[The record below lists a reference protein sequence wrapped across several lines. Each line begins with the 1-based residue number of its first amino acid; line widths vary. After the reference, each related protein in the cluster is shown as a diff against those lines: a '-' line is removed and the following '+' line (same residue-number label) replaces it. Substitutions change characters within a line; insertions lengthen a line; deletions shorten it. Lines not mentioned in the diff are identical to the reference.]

1 MTLRA
6 VPKSKKAPKRRSK
19 VAPSI
24 MQDKKE
30 CFITGATQNLH
41 RHEVFF
47 GTDKR
52 QKSLEWGC
60 WVYLRG
66 DLHNQSKRGV
76 HFNAALD
83 KQLKQLCQ
91 RHFEKLYG
99 ADKFREVFGKSYL

>member
-6 VPKSKKAPKRRSK
+6 VPKPERRKKTKK

-30 CFITGATQNLH
+30 CFITGTTQNLH

-66 DLHNQSKRGV
+66 DLHNQSNRGV

>member
-1 MTLRA
+1 MIA
-6 VPKSKKAPKRRSK
+6 KPGKKAKRK
-19 VAPSI
+19 AKIAPSI

-30 CFITGATQNLH
+30 CYITGATHGLH
-41 RHEVFF
+41 RHEVYF
-47 GTDKR
+47 GNPNRD
-52 QKSLEWGC
+52 KSLEWGC
-60 WVYLRG
+60 WVFLKAEY
-66 DLHNQSKRGV
+66 HNQSNKGV